1 MGFVIGQH
9 DAYILSMIN
18 NRKAMNK
25 EKKLS
30 IMGVGSYNLDTI
42 VKREYPE
49 GFVPGKRNKF
59 VEKVMIEEIGSNPG
73 NVMCILGWF
82 GWDSYPIALFDDSE
96 EGMKMTSDMKRYGCN
111 TRFVSN
117 TPEGGTNL
125 LKVTH
130 ALDDYGKP
138 VRKFS
143 KRHAP
148 GSGFPRDKAFTVRGK
163 DATLPKFIAG
173 LDFFPDVYFYESTT
187 AAWRDLG
194 KWMRSKGVMVYYE
207 VQRMY
212 MKEFP
217 KYLKCMK
224 ESDIVKF
231 SDEAVEDLGFV
242 DELKDKLVIQTL
254 GAKGVRFNL
263 RGAGWVTLPPVVND
277 NVVDTEGCG
286 DWTTASFINAL
297 GKRGAVKFADLTFEV
312 ISECLMEAQEYA
324 SRNASFLGTKG
335 IISANT

>member
-148 GSGFPRDKAFTVRGK
+148 GSGFSRDKAFTVRGK

-224 ESDIVKF
+224 ESDIV
-231 SDEAVEDLGFV
+231 
-242 DELKDKLVIQTL
+242 
-254 GAKGVRFNL
+254 
-263 RGAGWVTLPPVVND
+263 
-277 NVVDTEGCG
+277 
-286 DWTTASFINAL
+286 
-297 GKRGAVKFADLTFEV
+297 
-312 ISECLMEAQEYA
+312 
-324 SRNASFLGTKG
+324 
-335 IISANT
+335 